1 MKESIIYLFLYEHRY
16 SVLTSYFLF
25 IIAAMAFYKSRIE
38 NKIFTINSEIKVN
51 KSKNNEPKKETKS
64 SESNQQNE
72 KNHYGTILEEILIN
86 VKSNYRILL
95 EEIKTLKFA
104 NESTKQK
111 TRDKSHMEEIL
122 KKGHD
127 YERYVAEHYKSIGYE
142 VSLNGII
149 HGKKD
154 NGIDIICNKNN
165 ELILIQCKNWKEN
178 SKYKVTHLILK
189 AFIGCCSEYIIKNQ
203 LFNKKVAFHFVT
215 SNNILDASAK
225 KYLAESTTL
234 KYEIL
239 PFN

>member
-1 MKESIIYLFLYEHRY
+1 MKDTIYYFLHDYLLYMIFFYFFVLFLIFSKKNSNTQNVEIKRSYMDYFTKRKYSKPFTVDEKKNYSQKMKESKIKGDNYE
-16 SVLTSYFLF
+16 
-25 IIAAMAFYKSRIE
+25 I
-38 NKIFTINSEIKVN
+38 
-51 KSKNNEPKKETKS
+51 
-64 SESNQQNE
+64 
-72 KNHYGTILEEILIN
+72 
-86 VKSNYRILL
+86 
-95 EEIKTLKFA
+95 
-104 NESTKQK
+104 
-111 TRDKSHMEEIL
+111 
-122 KKGHD
+122 
-127 YERYVAEHYKSIGYE
+127 YVAEHYKSIGYE

>member
-1 MKESIIYLFLYEHRY
+1 MFDSIYYFLYDYLLYMILIYLFVLFLIFSKKNSNTQNVEIKRSYMDYFTKRKYSKPFTVDEKKNYSQKMKESKIKGDNYE
-16 SVLTSYFLF
+16 
-25 IIAAMAFYKSRIE
+25 I
-38 NKIFTINSEIKVN
+38 
-51 KSKNNEPKKETKS
+51 
-64 SESNQQNE
+64 
-72 KNHYGTILEEILIN
+72 
-86 VKSNYRILL
+86 
-95 EEIKTLKFA
+95 
-104 NESTKQK
+104 
-111 TRDKSHMEEIL
+111 
-122 KKGHD
+122 
-127 YERYVAEHYKSIGYE
+127 YVAEHYKSIGYE

>member
-1 MKESIIYLFLYEHRY
+1 MFDSIYYFLYDYLLYMILIYLFVLFLIFSKKNSNTQNVEIKRSYMDYFTKRKYSKPFTVDEKKNYSQKMKESKIKGDNYE
-16 SVLTSYFLF
+16 
-25 IIAAMAFYKSRIE
+25 I
-38 NKIFTINSEIKVN
+38 
-51 KSKNNEPKKETKS
+51 
-64 SESNQQNE
+64 
-72 KNHYGTILEEILIN
+72 
-86 VKSNYRILL
+86 
-95 EEIKTLKFA
+95 
-104 NESTKQK
+104 
-111 TRDKSHMEEIL
+111 
-122 KKGHD
+122 
-127 YERYVAEHYKSIGYE
+127 YVAEHYKSIGYE

-234 KYEIL
+234 KYKIL

>member
-1 MKESIIYLFLYEHRY
+1 MILVIAYFKATNGKKFNLETMIDDY
-16 SVLTSYFLF
+16 SKFDRNR
-25 IIAAMAFYKSRIE
+25 K
-38 NKIFTINSEIKVN
+38 
-51 KSKNNEPKKETKS
+51 TKS
-64 SESNQQNE
+64 NKER
-72 KNHYGTILEEILIN
+72 IN
-86 VKSNYRILL
+86 TNK
-95 EEIKTLKFA
+95 
-104 NESTKQK
+104 
-111 TRDKSHMEEIL
+111 

-154 NGIDIICNKNN
+154 DGIDIICNKNN

-189 AFIGCCSEYIIKNQ
+189 AFIGCCSEYINKNQ
-203 LFNKKVAFHFVT
+203 LFNKYVAFHFVT
-215 SNNILDASAK
+215 SNNILDTSAK
-225 KYLAESTTL
+225 KYLAECTTL